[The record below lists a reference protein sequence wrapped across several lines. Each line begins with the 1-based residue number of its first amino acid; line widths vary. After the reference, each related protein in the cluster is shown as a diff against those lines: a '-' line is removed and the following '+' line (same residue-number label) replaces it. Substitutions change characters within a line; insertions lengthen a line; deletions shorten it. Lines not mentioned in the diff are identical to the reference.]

1 VRVGSR
7 SRGPEGREV
16 TEQVKLDKLE
26 SRGNLLEWGGHEYV
40 ICRLLIKDSRQEKRK
55 KVFFF
60 ECVEGL
66 RVEGNI
72 YRGEEFRNVQ
82 KKKDLGFSVLT
93 HLLRCKGEA
102 SSRSKLCSPGSKDY
116 VYTTFITLRLS
127 LFQVKLGIMDG
138 WYWSISS
145 LLLVCI

>member
-60 ECVEGL
+60 
-66 RVEGNI
+66 
-72 YRGEEFRNVQ
+72 
-82 KKKDLGFSVLT
+82 
-93 HLLRCKGEA
+93 
-102 SSRSKLCSPGSKDY
+102 
-116 VYTTFITLRLS
+116 
-127 LFQVKLGIMDG
+127 
-138 WYWSISS
+138 
-145 LLLVCI
+145 